1 MPNAPTP
8 RVTVEAIARE
18 LDGFHHRRLVRVDLQ
33 VSGTGETHVLP
44 PRISVWFTEAEVSGD
59 FGKAEERA
67 KGELHRI
74 SALLST
80 SGETAVSAPGEPP
93 PKLQSGQRW
102 EQPDASW
109 VP

>member
-1 MPNAPTP
+1 MSNAHPP
-8 RVTVEAIARE
+8 RVTVESIARE

-33 VSGTGETHVLP
+33 ISGTSETHVLP
-44 PRISVWFTEAEVSGD
+44 PRISLWFTEAEVSGD

-67 KGELHRI
+67 KGELQRI

-80 SGETAVSAPGEPP
+80 SGAPAEQAAREPP
-93 PKLQSGQRW
+93 AGPKPDQRW
-102 EQPDASW
+102 EQSDATW